1 MSKVSNKQILEIN
14 QALRYIASQD
24 TEAWYQIG
32 RNIKKV
38 EPIVTELSD
47 ARQSIISKFVKKD
60 ADGNWLH
67 KDEAKTQWDLGDD
80 QAKAD
85 ELWEETQKEER
96 TVEFFTFSYE
106 VLASTKLNPQ
116 AVTPLLDTVIVE
128 K

>member
-14 QALRYIASQD
+14 QALKYIASQD
-24 TEAWYQIG
+24 IEAWYQIG

-47 ARQSIISKFVKKD
+47 SRQSIISKFVKKD

-67 KDEAKTQWDLGDD
+67 KDEAKIQWDLGDD
-80 QAKAD
+80 QVKAD
-85 ELWEETQKEER
+85 ELWEEIQKEER
-96 TVEFFTFSYE
+96 TVEFFTFGYE

>member
-14 QALRYIASQD
+14 QALKYIASQD
-24 TEAWYQIG
+24 IEAWYQIG

-47 ARQSIISKFVKKD
+47 SRQSIISKFVKKD

-96 TVEFFTFSYE
+96 TVEFFTFGYE